1 MSLSINIR
9 QTGDVTIVDVT
20 GRITLGDGAS
30 TLRDTIRTMGR
41 EGHKKVLLNLGEA
54 TYIDSSGLGVLVS
67 GFASIT
73 SLGGRLKLLNLNNRA
88 RDLLLITKLFTVFE
102 VFEDEALAVRSFIDA
117 PVETPA
123 ATSEKTSTGVGEAT
137 ARM

>member
-9 QTGDVTIVDVT
+9 QISEVSVVDVM
-20 GRITLGDGAS
+20 GRITLGEGAS

-41 EGHKKVLLNLGEA
+41 EGHKKILLNLGDA

-73 SLGGRLKLLNLNNRA
+73 KQGGRLKLLNLNKRV
-88 RDLLLITKLFTVFE
+88 RDLLLITKLLTVFE
-102 VFEDEALAVRSFIDA
+102 VFEDETPALRSFIDA
-117 PVETPA
+117 AVET
-123 ATSEKTSTGVGEAT
+123 GVAHT
-137 ARM
+137 

>member
-9 QTGDVTIVDVT
+9 QVGGVSIVDVV

-30 TLRDTIRTMGR
+30 TLRDTLRSMPRDGR
-41 EGHKKVLLNLGEA
+41 KKILLNLADA
-54 TYIDSSGLGVLVS
+54 TAIDSSGLGVLVA

-73 SLGGRLKLLNLNNRA
+73 NRDGELKLVNLSLKI

-102 VFEDEALAVRSFIDA
+102 VFDDEAVAVRSFAGDA
-117 PVETPA
+117 AEMPV
-123 ATSEKTSTGVGEAT
+123 
-137 ARM
+137 ARG